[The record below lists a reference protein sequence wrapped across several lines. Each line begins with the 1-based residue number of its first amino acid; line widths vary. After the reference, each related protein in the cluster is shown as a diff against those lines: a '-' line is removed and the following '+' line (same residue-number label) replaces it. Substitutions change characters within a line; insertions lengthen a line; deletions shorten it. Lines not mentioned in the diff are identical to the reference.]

1 MTIEA
6 AVNFNNDINE
16 LEQTPEA
23 AVSTAAA
30 ILQLRL
36 LLSIAI
42 ELSNLSDTVGAIE
55 SRTMND

>member
-6 AVNFNNDINE
+6 ASNFKHDIDE
-16 LEQTPEA
+16 LAQNADT

-55 SRTMND
+55 SRNSE

>member
-6 AVNFNNDINE
+6 AVNLNNDIIE
-16 LEQTPEA
+16 LEASEGR
-23 AVSTAAA
+23 TAD

-55 SRTMND
+55 SRNSE